1 MSSYQHQHQYL
12 HSSVLPNLVSMDSR
26 RSQRPLSEATSIASS
41 IDFEDPIV
49 LQMAQ
54 QRLSKAPTYR
64 YSRYDN
70 MELPEDDEEG
80 EEEYINDDI
89 REEDEDDEEDR
100 GIIPE
105 DSLYNKTLRMNNW
118 LSDGARDSV
127 GSDGMKTASSCDEAK
142 TPTTPP
148 LSMDF
153 GASQQMSMKRTTVGP
168 RGPHL
173 FSSLFLPAH
182 QSDEHVDEEYLSPIS
197 PVRESSYSSPYSRRS
212 PVGSQHS
219 LLQVPQPLSR
229 PQLSVD
235 VNERPV
241 SAMSIAL
248 DEVEEGEIE
257 NWSPAQVCEWMH
269 GLGFEDV
276 LIEKFRQ
283 NDISG
288 AILMQLKWEDLK
300 ELDIQSFGK
309 RIELWSELNHLRKS
323 PVISSTSPKRDLNF
337 ETSSVHSPPLLSRHA
352 SRKSRESKFRQSPN
366 LSMSPS
372 SYTSSP
378 STVTRSNTVATSRPS
393 APGPRKHAPLLRIST
408 DVASLKPRPQ
418 PRLHVSAPPEPDSE
432 DDFEEVDDFSDHE
445 DYSPIPIAMEEK
457 RRPTGL
463 SIIIPGSTLDIP
475 KALNSADSKSSNGNS
490 HDGRSKHKHMP
501 RFTAPHP
508 AKRRVSKR
516 LSTPISPVSAQIEI
530 FAAPSVLGL
539 TKGQRISMLETESPR
554 WDNDELPAKSPW
566 APSICASSDVLSPSD
581 RGDVKLKADELR
593 KVSALTAQEQ
603 VSKFIAL
610 QHLQKLEERAPS
622 SLKNEYAAVK
632 ESSPVSPHGP
642 PSVRSQPPMT
652 KAVQRSTSLR
662 TFDRHK
668 PRALQIST
676 EPVAP
681 GPASA
686 GFTPRNNE
694 DVRNYQPPEIVQ
706 QKPAQT
712 VAPARSVPQLLRS
725 STAPSP
731 SLGSLASQSTPSLV
745 RSASVA
751 SPRISQGT
759 ASGVSRSNSTSGATK
774 RPSVSTNGKKPP
786 SLGKSLIDTV
796 NEEAEWED
804 ASSHGSA
811 PPSPSERVFTGE
823 MKKRTNHFLRNEWNT
838 HRVELRGTKLTV
850 YKSTAARD
858 ILTTIEIDDYSVTC
872 TTAGSNKFKGLKTG
886 SKKDSDGM
894 YHFQLVSNN
903 DAKRSGD
910 QKKEHH
916 FAVSSREERI
926 DWMRELMLA
935 KAIKQKKSGFQVE
948 VNGKMI

>member
-1 MSSYQHQHQYL
+1 MSYHQHQYL
-12 HSSVLPNLVSMDSR
+12 HSSVLPHLVGMDNR
-26 RSQRPLSEATSIASS
+26 KAPRPLSEATSIASS
-41 IDFEDPIV
+41 IDFEDPYV
-49 LQMAQ
+49 HQMAHA
-54 QRLSKAPTYR
+54 RLSKAPSYR
-64 YSRYDN
+64 YSSYGN
-70 MELPEDDEEG
+70 MELPEDAEEG
-80 EEEYINDDI
+80 DYIIDDI
-89 REEDEDDEEDR
+89 HEEDEDEDEHEENYEPRR
-100 GIIPE
+100 GEPE
-105 DSLYNKTLRMNNW
+105 DSLYNKALRMNNW

-148 LSMDF
+148 LDF
-153 GASQQMSMKRTTVGP
+153 GAPQPMQMSMKRTTVGP

-173 FSSLFLPAH
+173 FSTMFLQP
-182 QSDEHVDEEYLSPIS
+182 QQNEEHLEDEYLSPIS
-197 PVRESSYSSPYSRRS
+197 PVRENSYPSPYSSRKS

-219 LLQVPQPLSR
+219 LLQVPQAAPMHHISID
-229 PQLSVD
+229 VD

-241 SAMSIAL
+241 SAMSMAL
-248 DEVEEGEIE
+248 HGVEESEIE
-257 NWSPAQVCEWMH
+257 NWSPMQVCSWMSD
-269 GLGFEDV
+269 LGFEET

-323 PVISSTSPKRDLNF
+323 PIVSSSSPKRDLSF

-352 SRKSRESKFRQSPN
+352 SKKSRESKFRHSPS
-366 LSMSPS
+366 LPAVSPS
-372 SYTSSP
+372 SYASSP

-393 APGPRKHAPLLRIST
+393 APSPRKHAPVLRIST
-408 DVASLKPRPQ
+408 DVASLQHRPRFQ
-418 PRLHVSAPPEPDSE
+418 VSAPPESE
-432 DDFEEVDDFSDHE
+432 SEEEEDEIEEVDEFSDH
-445 DYSPIPIAMEEK
+445 DQYSPPPMEEK

-463 SIIIPGSTLDIP
+463 SIIIPDSTLAIP
-475 KALNSADSKSSNGNS
+475 RALNSAESKSSHTPS
-490 HDGRSKHKHMP
+490 HEGRRHKPAP
-501 RFTAPHP
+501 RFAAPNP

-516 LSTPISPVSAQIEI
+516 LSTPISPVSASIEI

-539 TKGQRISMLETESPR
+539 TMGKRASMLEAESPR
-554 WDNDELPAKSPW
+554 WDNHDFHARSPW

-603 VSKFIAL
+603 VNKFITL
-610 QHLQKLEERAPS
+610 QHLQRLEERAPS
-622 SLKNEYAAVK
+622 NLKNEMTR
-632 ESSPVSPHGP
+632 ESESPVSPHGTYPINSQP
-642 PSVRSQPPMT
+642 PPPMT

-668 PRALQIST
+668 PRALQLSN
-676 EPVAP
+676 EAVAP

-686 GFTPRNNE
+686 GFTPRNTD
-694 DVRNYQPPEIVQ
+694 DVRNYQPPEVVQ
-706 QKPAQT
+706 PKQPQVT
-712 VAPARSVPQLLRS
+712 ARPVPPLLRS

-731 SLGSLASQSTPSLV
+731 PLGTQNPPQLV

-751 SPRISQGT
+751 SPKPSQT
-759 ASGVSRSNSTSGATK
+759 SGALRSNSISGISRK
-774 RPSVSTNGKKPP
+774 PSFSGSSKKPP

-804 ASSHGSA
+804 TSSHGSA
-811 PPSPSERVFTGE
+811 PASPSERVFTGE
-823 MKKRTNHFLRNEWNT
+823 MKKRTNHFLRNEWIS

-850 YKSTAARD
+850 YKTTNSRD
-858 ILTTIEIDDYSVTC
+858 ILATIEIDDYSVTC
-872 TTAGSNKFKGLKTG
+872 TTSGSNKFKGLKTG

-894 YHFQLVSNN
+894 YHFQLVPNQ
-903 DAKRSGD
+903 DTKKVGE
-910 QKKEHH
+910 QKKEQH

-948 VNGKMI
+948 VNGKMM

>member
-1 MSSYQHQHQYL
+1 
-12 HSSVLPNLVSMDSR
+12 MDSR
-26 RSQRPLSEATSIASS
+26 RPPRPLSEATSIASS
-41 IDFEDPIV
+41 IDYEDPIV
-49 LQMAQ
+49 HQMAQ
-54 QRLSKAPTYR
+54 NRLSKAPTYR
-64 YSRYDN
+64 YSTYDN
-70 MELPEDDEEG
+70 MDLPED
-80 EEEYINDDI
+80 EEEEDEYIIDDI
-89 REEDEDDEEDR
+89 REEEDDEED
-100 GIIPE
+100 E
-105 DSLYNKTLRMNNW
+105 VAVMQDSLYNKAVRMNNW

-148 LSMDF
+148 LAMDF

-173 FSSLFLPAH
+173 FSSLFLQTH
-182 QSDEHVDEEYLSPIS
+182 QSEEHLEDDYMSPIS
-197 PVRESSYSSPYSRRS
+197 PVRESSYSSPYSRKS

-219 LLQVPQPLSR
+219 LLQVPQPFPR
-229 PQLSVD
+229 QQNPAID

-241 SAMSIAL
+241 SAMSMAL
-248 DEVEEGEIE
+248 HEVEEEIE
-257 NWSPAQVCEWMH
+257 NWSPLQVCEWMR
-269 GLGFEDV
+269 GLGFEDSLV
-276 LIEKFRQ
+276 ERFRQ

-323 PVISSTSPKRDLNF
+323 PIMSSTSPKRGDLNF
-337 ETSSVHSPPLLSRHA
+337 EASSAVHSPPLLSKHA

-366 LSMSPS
+366 LSASPT

-393 APGPRKHAPLLRIST
+393 APSPRKHLPILRIST
-408 DVASLKPRPQ
+408 DVASLQHRRPQ
-418 PRLHVSAPPEPDSE
+418 PRLQVSAPPESE
-432 DDFEEVDDFSDHE
+432 SEEEGFEDEIEEVEDFSDHDD
-445 DYSPIPIAMEEK
+445 DYSPPPMEEK

-463 SIIIPGSTLDIP
+463 SIIIPDSTLDIP
-475 KALNSADSKSSNGNS
+475 KALNSAESKSSHAAS
-490 HDGRSKHKHMP
+490 HEGRNKHKHVP
-501 RFTAPHP
+501 RFTAPNP
-508 AKRRVSKR
+508 AKRRISKR
-516 LSTPISPVSAQIEI
+516 LSTPISPISASIEI

-539 TKGQRISMLETESPR
+539 TKGQRISMLEAQSPR
-554 WDNDELPAKSPW
+554 WDNDEVPVSARSPW

-581 RGDVKLKADELR
+581 RGDMRLKADELR

-603 VSKFIAL
+603 VNKFITL
-610 QHLQKLEERAPS
+610 QHLQRLEERAPS
-622 SLKNEYAAVK
+622 TLKNEIAREA
-632 ESSPVSPHGP
+632 SPVSPHGT

-662 TFDRHK
+662 TFDRHR
-668 PRALQIST
+668 PRALQLSD
-676 EPVAP
+676 EAVAS

-686 GFTPRNNE
+686 GFTPRNTE
-694 DVRNYQPPEIVQ
+694 DVRHYQPPEVTQ
-706 QKPAQT
+706 PA
-712 VAPARSVPQLLRS
+712 VAPRPTPPLLRS
-725 STAPSP
+725 ATAPSP
-731 SLGSLASQSTPSLV
+731 PLASQSTPTLV

-751 SPRISQGT
+751 SPKPAQG
-759 ASGVSRSNSTSGATK
+759 ANVLRSNSVSGVSRK
-774 RPSVSTNGKKPP
+774 PSIGSSMRKPP

-796 NEEAEWED
+796 NEEVEWED
-804 ASSHGSA
+804 TSSHGSRPA
-811 PPSPSERVFTGE
+811 TPNERVFTGE
-823 MKKRTNHFLRNEWNT
+823 MKRRTNHFLRNEWIN

-850 YKSTAARD
+850 YKSTTGRD

-872 TTAGSNKFKGLKTG
+872 TTSGSNKFKGLKTG

-894 YHFQLVSNN
+894 YHFQLVPNQDS
-903 DAKRSGD
+903 KRSGD

-916 FAVSSREERI
+916 LAVSSREERI

-948 VNGKMI
+948 VNGLMM

>member
-1 MSSYQHQHQYL
+1 MSYQYL
-12 HSSVLPNLVSMDSR
+12 HSSILPPLVNMESR
-26 RSQRPLSEATSIASS
+26 RHPRPLSEATSIASS
-41 IDFEDPIV
+41 IDFEDPVV
-49 LQMAQ
+49 LQMAHA
-54 QRLSKAPTYR
+54 RLSKAPSYR
-64 YSRYDN
+64 YSSYDN
-70 MELPEDDEEG
+70 MELPEDTEEG
-80 EEEYINDDI
+80 DYIIDDI
-89 REEDEDDEEDR
+89 REEDEEEEDDEYER
-100 GIIPE
+100 GRGVPE
-105 DSLYNKTLRMNNW
+105 DSLYNKALRMNNW

-148 LSMDF
+148 LDF
-153 GASQQMSMKRTTVGP
+153 GAPQSMQMSMKRTTVGP

-173 FSSLFLPAH
+173 FSTLFLQPH
-182 QSDEHVDEEYLSPIS
+182 QSEENLDDDYLSPIS
-197 PVRESSYSSPYSRRS
+197 PVREHSYSSPYSKKS

-219 LLQVPQPLSR
+219 LLQVPQAPPRQHLA
-229 PQLSVD
+229 VD
-235 VNERPV
+235 INVNERPV
-241 SAMSIAL
+241 SAMSMAL
-248 DEVEEGEIE
+248 HDVEEYEIE
-257 NWSPAQVCEWMH
+257 NWSPMQVCNWMSE
-269 GLGFEDV
+269 LGFEES

-323 PVISSTSPKRDLNF
+323 PVASTTSPKKDLSF
-337 ETSSVHSPPLLSRHA
+337 ESSSVHSPPLLSRHA
-352 SRKSRESKFRQSPN
+352 SRKSRESKFRHSPN
-366 LSMSPS
+366 LSAVSPS
-372 SYTSSP
+372 SYASSP

-393 APGPRKHAPLLRIST
+393 APSPRKHAPVLRIST
-408 DVASLKPRPQ
+408 DVASLQHR
-418 PRLHVSAPPEPDSE
+418 PRLQVSAPPEPESE
-432 DDFEEVDDFSDHE
+432 DEIEEVDDFSDH
-445 DYSPIPIAMEEK
+445 DQYSPPPMEEK

-463 SIIIPGSTLDIP
+463 SIIIPDSALAIP
-475 KALNSADSKSSNGNS
+475 KALNSAESKSSHTPS
-490 HDGRSKHKHMP
+490 HEGRRHKHAP
-501 RFTAPHP
+501 RFTAPNP

-516 LSTPISPVSAQIEI
+516 LSTPISPVSASIEI

-539 TKGQRISMLETESPR
+539 TKGKRVSMLEAESPR
-554 WDNDELPAKSPW
+554 WDNDDIHVKSPW

-581 RGDVKLKADELR
+581 RGDMRLKADELR

-603 VSKFIAL
+603 VNKFITL
-610 QHLQKLEERAPS
+610 QHLQRLEERAPS
-622 SLKNEYAAVK
+622 NLKNEMAR
-632 ESSPVSPHGP
+632 ESESPVSPHGTY
-642 PSVRSQPPMT
+642 SIKSQPPMT

-668 PRALQIST
+668 PRALQLSN
-676 EPVAP
+676 EAVAP

-686 GFTPRNNE
+686 GFTPRNTE
-694 DVRNYQPPEIVQ
+694 DVRNYQPPEVVQ
-706 QKPAQT
+706 PQHVPA
-712 VAPARSVPQLLRS
+712 AARPVPPLLRS

-731 SLGSLASQSTPSLV
+731 PLGTQNPPPQLV

-751 SPRISQGT
+751 SPKPSQN
-759 ASGVSRSNSTSGATK
+759 SSVFRSNSISGLNRK
-774 RPSVSTNGKKPP
+774 PSFSGSSKKPP

-796 NEEAEWED
+796 NEEVEWED

-823 MKKRTNHFLRNEWNT
+823 MKKRTNHFLRNEWVT

-850 YKSTAARD
+850 YKSVSSRDVLAA
-858 ILTTIEIDDYSVTC
+858 IEIDDYSVTC

-894 YHFQLVSNN
+894 YHFQLVPNQ
-903 DAKRSGD
+903 DAKKAGE

-948 VNGKMI
+948 VNGKMM